1 MVERGFA
8 FRADEENGGRVGV
21 YPVGSP
27 DEGGASN
34 PPMDAAA
41 IGPPPGPSF
50 DKTLPRNVT
59 IQAGKMAILSC
70 RVFNINDKSVSWG
83 STFSCFWLL
92 QQYVFVYGCF
102 LFLFLFFSF

>member
-70 RVFNINDKSVSWG
+70 RVFNINDKSVSW
-83 STFSCFWLL
+83 SSIFSCFLVVVAMVL
-92 QQYVFVYGCF
+92 AYVF
-102 LFLFLFFSF
+102 FFFILSF